1 MLGFGQSSASAGV
14 KQRLPRTVS
23 SLAVRL
29 FSERHHPMKALT
41 IGAILAFAAI
51 LGLLPA
57 NAAEA
62 PQEASG
68 SVQAPI
74 TPTTLNQP
82 SETLPA
88 RLEPSLAHRQR
99 AAGESC
105 PGWLDIAY
113 QVGWPQEELPMV
125 AAVIYFESRCIADIK
140 GDKDKSFSLMQ
151 IHTTSWCRPNRY
163 WPDGYLQAQGIISHC
178 DELMDPTTNLRAGLE
193 IWRVGGWKQWSTMKL
208 ASTTL
213 GH

>member
-1 MLGFGQSSASAGV
+1 MRAI
-14 KQRLPRTVS
+14 
-23 SLAVRL
+23 
-29 FSERHHPMKALT
+29 T
-41 IGAILAFAAI
+41 IGAILAIAAI
-51 LGLLPA
+51 VGLIPA
-57 NAAEA
+57 HAAEA
-62 PQEASG
+62 PQKR
-68 SVQAPI
+68 APT

-82 SETLPA
+82 SETLPT

-140 GDKDKSFSLMQ
+140 GDKGKSYSLMQ
-151 IHTTSWCRPNRY
+151 IHTTSWCKPNRY
-163 WPDGYLQAQGIISHC
+163 WPDGYLQAMQIVKTC
-178 DELMDPTTNLRAGLE
+178 DDLMDPATNLRAGLE
-193 IWRVGGWKQWSTMKL
+193 VWRVGGWKQWTTHQL
-208 ASTTL
+208 ASNTL